1 VAFGQLSKTQ
11 DASPKLGY
19 NLDLAFQ
26 IVSLSFPLTIVLN
39 TATALG
45 GDAYVNGLPLVGL
58 GLCALS
64 QVVYRVNKGQI
75 DEL

>member
-1 VAFGQLSKTQ
+1 M
-11 DASPKLGY
+11 
-19 NLDLAFQ
+19 
-26 IVSLSFPLTIVLN
+26 N

-58 GLCALS
+58 GFCALS